1 MRWIGLALHA
11 EARAE
16 VQVLLALSRNRRDAE
31 WALGT
36 GSVVAK
42 REGREADMTETKPS
56 TVTDRYFVARKR
68 LERLAAKAG
77 IPKTVSED
85 LIVVLS
91 VAAAGFTER
100 AARLAAEARADKYR
114 HELWMRETGT
124 SYTDVSDAN
133 PNGTFSKRHC
143 FLCDAETRKGASQ
156 DTPIPH
162 KPGCLL
168 FGYEPTLAL
177 NEHDNG

>member
-1 MRWIGLALHA
+1 
-11 EARAE
+11 
-16 VQVLLALSRNRRDAE
+16 
-31 WALGT
+31 
-36 GSVVAK
+36 
-42 REGREADMTETKPS
+42 MTEAKPA
-56 TVTDRYFVARKR
+56 TDGHYSSCAVHNMPAYPTGPCDCGLEDR
-68 LERLAAKAG
+68 LRAT
-77 IPKTVSED
+77 ID
-85 LIVVLS
+85 
-91 VAAAGFTER
+91 TER

-143 FLCDAETRKGASQ
+143 FLCDVETRKGASQ

-177 NEHDNG
+177 NEHANG

>member
-1 MRWIGLALHA
+1 
-11 EARAE
+11 
-16 VQVLLALSRNRRDAE
+16 
-31 WALGT
+31 
-36 GSVVAK
+36 
-42 REGREADMTETKPS
+42 MTEEAKPA
-56 TVTDRYFVARKR
+56 TDEQIEAVRARLKI
-68 LERLAAKAG
+68 EEEYEMPPWNG
-77 IPKTVSED
+77 N
-85 LIVVLS
+85 S
-91 VAAAGFTER
+91 VAILIARIDKEIKD
-100 AARLAAEARADKYR
+100 RLAAEARADKYR